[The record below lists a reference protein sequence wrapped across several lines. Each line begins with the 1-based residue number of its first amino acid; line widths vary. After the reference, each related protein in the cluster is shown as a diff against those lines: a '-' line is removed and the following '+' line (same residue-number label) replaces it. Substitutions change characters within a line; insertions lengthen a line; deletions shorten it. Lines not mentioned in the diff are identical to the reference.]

1 VSVPNIKSLDHR
13 VKVWLLV
20 VSLLTIVILAGAAWR
35 EAFGSE
41 WRRHQ
46 RRYESILETK
56 ATDQRGQDLLERFS
70 VELRQTVV
78 PELNSTD
85 RCISCHTGIDDPRMS
100 DVGNPYSVHP
110 GDLLRDHPPAQYGCT
125 VCHRGQGLA
134 VVFAEVKGDGYF
146 WDYPMLPT
154 EFTQSSCGLCHTP
167 QEVAQLGG
175 EVLAEGERLFY
186 SKGCLGCH
194 QLNSRG
200 GNMGPA
206 LDNEGL
212 KVPHQLPM
220 ADVEGPHTLPQW
232 LVEHFDSPQTIV
244 AGSQMRNSGLSYEET
259 IALTT
264 FVLSL
269 QERDLPRSYLSP
281 AFHASLAE
289 RAGPSS
295 LTGEELYG
303 HLCSTCHGT
312 GRFGSYD
319 KFYRQFMPAVRNPAF
334 LTVADPEFIVATI
347 NRGRP
352 GTLMPAWGQESG
364 GLSGTEIDR
373 VAQYLRDGNTEAAP
387 SGLTTTADLTSG
399 NFERGSAY
407 FKRLCVGCHG
417 ASGVGGL
424 APALANREFQAIVGA
439 EFLYS
444 TIALGRRNTAMPSF
458 RADATGG
465 LSDNDIIDLIAYLKS
480 LGASA
485 GASVAQAEIPG
496 QPEQL
501 P

>member
-1 VSVPNIKSLDHR
+1 MSVPNIKSIDHR

-20 VSLLTIVILAGAAWR
+20 VSLLTIAVLVGAAWR
-35 EAFGSE
+35 EEFGSE

-56 ATDQRGQDLLERFS
+56 ATDQRGQDLLARFS

-85 RCISCHTGIDDPRMS
+85 RCISCHTGIDDPRMT

-110 GDLLRDHPPAQYGCT
+110 GDYLRDHPPAQYGCT

-134 VVFAEVKGDGYF
+134 VVFAEVKAAGYF
-146 WDYPMLPT
+146 WDYPMLPI

-167 QEVAQLGG
+167 QEVVPRGG
-175 EVLAEGERLFY
+175 DVLAVGQRLFY
-186 SKGCLGCH
+186 TKGCLGCH

-220 ADVEGPHTLPQW
+220 AAVEGPHTLPQW
-232 LVEHFDSPQTIV
+232 LVEHFNSPQAVV
-244 AGSQMRNSGLSYEET
+244 AGSQMPNPGLSYDET
-259 IALTT
+259 IAMTT
-264 FVLSL
+264 FMLSL

-281 AFHASLAE
+281 AFFESLAE
-289 RAGPSS
+289 RARPSS

-303 HLCSTCHGT
+303 RFCSTCHGT

-319 KFYRQFMPAVRNPAF
+319 KFYRIFMPAVRNPAF
-334 LTVADPEFIVATI
+334 HEVADSAFIAATI
-347 NRGRP
+347 NLGRP
-352 GTLMPAWGQESG
+352 GTLMPAWEQESG
-364 GLSGTEIDR
+364 GLSNAEIAR
-373 VAQYLRDGNTEAAP
+373 IAQYLREGTTNTKP
-387 SGLTTTADLTSG
+387 SGVATNADLTSG
-399 NFERGSAY
+399 ESEIGAEY

-417 ASGVGGL
+417 AGGVGRL
-424 APALANREFQAIVGA
+424 APALANREFQARAGV
-439 EFLYS
+439 EFLFR
-444 TIALGRRNTAMPSF
+444 TIASGRRNTAMPAFLAS
-458 RADATGG
+458 AGGG
-465 LSDNDIIDLIAYLKS
+465 LSNEAVIHLIAYIKS
-480 LGASA
+480 LGTSAEAPTASA
-485 GASVAQAEIPG
+485 ETPG
-496 QPEQL
+496 QPEQAS
-501 P
+501 